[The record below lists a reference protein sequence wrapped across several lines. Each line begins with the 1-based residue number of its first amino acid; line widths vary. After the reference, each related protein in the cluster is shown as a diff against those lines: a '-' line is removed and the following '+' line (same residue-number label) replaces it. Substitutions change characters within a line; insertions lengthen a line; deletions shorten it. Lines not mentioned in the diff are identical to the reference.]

1 MIHAL
6 TLIFYFQ
13 VWAAVPPWK
22 QGSLAEFV
30 TLTEFEVST
39 VVILR
44 VLILFNPYTFPEMV
58 RGRV

>member
-6 TLIFYFQ
+6 TLMFYFQ

-22 QGSLAEFV
+22 QGGLAEFV

-39 VVILR
+39 AVILMLSIL
-44 VLILFNPYTFPEMV
+44 LIHTLFL
-58 RGRV
+58 RW

>member
-1 MIHAL
+1 M
-6 TLIFYFQ
+6 FYFQ

-39 VVILR
+39 AVILM
-44 VLILFNPYTFPEMV
+44 VSILFIHDAFPKMV
-58 RGRV
+58 AGRV